1 VVPFVFGSD
10 QFGFDVDF
18 PGPLVEEGSA
28 ETVDGFYGLL
38 RVLLRTRQLNRQHKV
53 KLILVVGGV
62 PVVQGHSREIAHS
75 RRRILTEDIVPVLGV
90 VLVERC
96 GVKLEQS
103 PLASAQDVVDEV
115 EPNLSHNHKMAME
128 MREVKR

>member
-62 PVVQGHSREIAHS
+62 PVV
-75 RRRILTEDIVPVLGV
+75 
-90 VLVERC
+90 
-96 GVKLEQS
+96 
-103 PLASAQDVVDEV
+103 
-115 EPNLSHNHKMAME
+115 
-128 MREVKR
+128 